1 MPEDISLL
9 PKEVEK
15 KREQEA
21 RSHLL
26 RKASLVFLVA
36 SFLLGASSLIY
47 SSVLRSQL
55 SSLEQNIL
63 NEKSKISSLSEI
75 ELKAQDLEVWV
86 GALKDIFVSKA
97 YFSTLLATLSR
108 AVPVDVSLTEMTAP
122 SEETVSVS
130 GASRSYVSLAK
141 FLLNLKE
148 AEIFETVELRSVSLD
163 QQTGEANFD
172 LNLKLAKGGLRQ

>member
-21 RSHLL
+21 RSQLL

-36 SFLLGASSLIY
+36 SLALGASSLIY

-55 SSLEQNIL
+55 SKLEQNIL
-63 NEKSKISSLSEI
+63 NEKSKISSLSEV
-75 ELKAQDLEVWV
+75 ELKARDLEVRV
-86 GALKDIFVSKA
+86 GALKDIFASRA
-97 YFSTLLATLSR
+97 CFSTLLSALSE
-108 AVPVDVSLTEMTAP
+108 AVPVDVSLTEITVP

-130 GASRSYVSLAK
+130 GTSRSYVSLAK
-141 FLLNLKE
+141 LLLNLKE
-148 AEIFETVELRSVSLD
+148 VKIFERVELRSVSLD
-163 QQTGEANFD
+163 QQTGEAKFD
-172 LNLKLAKGGLRQ
+172 LSLKLAKGGLRQ